1 MKINFVCL
9 LTPLNWEEGE
19 HLLYF
24 HFYESP
30 SFLLK
35 KEEEEI
41 QIHFLKSSS
50 LGEFLVH
57 LPPRCSYHQKALVSA
72 FNLPLIYMSL
82 A

>member
-1 MKINFVCL
+1 MKINFVCHHTTKL
-9 LTPLNWEEGE
+9 EEGE

-35 KEEEEI
+35 KKEEEI

-50 LGEFLVH
+50 LGEFFVSLS
-57 LPPRCSYHQKALVSA
+57 RCS
-72 FNLPLIYMSL
+72 
-82 A
+82 